1 MALKDSQSSKLYDFP
16 MFQDSDLEILEQASD
31 FSMNEDEDCKTDL
44 QLITLSK
51 NYLENS
57 AKNALIEE
65 TL

>member
-1 MALKDSQSSKLYDFP
+1 

-31 FSMNEDEDCKTDL
+31 FSINEDEDCKTDL